1 MNNVWNKSIGTSYT
15 CIAWEITL
23 HDRGGFFSSPNSSKI
38 FFSTT
43 SGNCFFQAGMERIC
57 YMFYEVF
64 SNCVIFDF
72 HAVEPNYLAISG
84 TQKRMIHVRWCAS
97 STAASEEANW
107 LGFNMFTS
115 FLFHSLDSDHLFFK
129 SCSRKAYYHKHP
141 DSSSSLKYKGGKSE
155 EITFLILWYLN
166 TWRKLGVLVC
176 IKLY

>member
-43 SGNCFFQAGMERIC
+43 SGNCFFHAGMERIC
-57 YMFYEVF
+57 YMLYEVF

-107 LGFNMFTS
+107 PGFNMFTS
-115 FLFHSLDSDHLFFK
+115 FLFHSLDSDYLFFK
-129 SCSRKAYYHKHP
+129 NSLIKVVQEKHIITNTPTHPLLWNIKEENRKK
-141 DSSSSLKYKGGKSE
+141 
-155 EITFLILWYLN
+155 
-166 TWRKLGVLVC
+166 
-176 IKLY
+176 

>member
-1 MNNVWNKSIGTSYT
+1 MRANIGLNINFLKRILGPLQILKRIEDMNNVWNKSIGTSYT

-97 STAASEEANW
+97 STAASEEAN
-107 LGFNMFTS
+107 
-115 FLFHSLDSDHLFFK
+115 
-129 SCSRKAYYHKHP
+129 
-141 DSSSSLKYKGGKSE
+141 
-155 EITFLILWYLN
+155 
-166 TWRKLGVLVC
+166 
-176 IKLY
+176 